1 MSGRMGMILT
11 SGYQVAWTTNEP
23 IKKQNVAETVVQNYT
38 NTSSNYR
45 KGAISMDL
53 YDLMKSKSC
62 AGCK

>member
-45 KGAISMDL
+45 KGAISMD
-53 YDLMKSKSC
+53 
-62 AGCK
+62 

>member
-11 SGYQVAWTTNEP
+11 SGYQVAWPTSEP
-23 IKKQNVAETVVQNYT
+23 VKTQNVAETVVQNYT